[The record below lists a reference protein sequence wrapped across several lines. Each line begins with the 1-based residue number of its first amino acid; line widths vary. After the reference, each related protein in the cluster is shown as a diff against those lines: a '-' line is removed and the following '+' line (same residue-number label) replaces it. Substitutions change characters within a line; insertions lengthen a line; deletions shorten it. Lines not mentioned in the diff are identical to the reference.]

1 MEVVNIK
8 ENYYIIYKATLPTT
22 DEEFN
27 FDYQPNYIKKI
38 VFPSECQLFW
48 SWVTACIKFLF
59 SLKIQTPSHLWS
71 DKKVSF

>member
-38 VFPSECQLFW
+38 VFPSECQLF
-48 SWVTACIKFLF
+48 
-59 SLKIQTPSHLWS
+59 
-71 DKKVSF
+71 